1 MSSLNNETFTFTTT
15 DRSFAADINTCSSN
29 ASITGT
35 PLTLTGNTI
44 GTNAI
49 EDSGTWTTGGLC
61 YNFDPRGWP
70 WMCGKCH
77 KIAFSTNQI
86 VNKFCSH
93 DGWMVKLKAGMKL

>member
-1 MSSLNNETFTFTTT
+1 MSSLNTSNFVFTTT
-15 DRSFAADINTCSSN
+15 NT
-29 ASITGT
+29 ASTDLTTCASATMTGS
-35 PLTLTGNTI
+35 PITLTGNTI
-44 GTNAI
+44 DLTGNPI

-61 YNFDPRGWP
+61 YNYDPRGWP

-86 VNKFCSH
+86 LNKFCSH